1 VINGQVDVTFIP
13 SPPITTVDTAI
24 YNCSSNDS
32 AVTIRWFI
40 GESQNQ
46 PPTHNDNNLTLAG
59 VITTGAATTTSS
71 LIIPGHLTQFND
83 TLIHCRAA
91 GDIGGINGIS
101 VREVRS
107 APLLIQGKLDGVGDL
122 MTQPDGPCC
131 INITWSPPYTL
142 SGVPILGYNINIT
155 QYDQLIVSNTTDGN
169 TTEWRYC
176 PEKSGEYIISVG
188 AVNGV
193 GEGNITNTSGM
204 IEESKYNV
212 TKMKLEHQRM

>member
-1 VINGQVDVTFIP
+1 VINGQVDIIF
-13 SPPITTVDTAI
+13 SSSHNITTVGRATFE
-24 YNCSSNDS
+24 CSSNHS
-32 AVTIRWFI
+32 AVTIQWFI
-40 GESQNQ
+40 GDSGT
-46 PPTHNDNNLTLAG
+46 PTHNDNNLTLAG

>member
-13 SPPITTVDTAI
+13 SPPITTVDTAM
-24 YNCSSNDS
+24 YSCSSNNL
-32 AVTIRWFI
+32 AVAIQWFI
-40 GESQNQ
+40 GDSGT
-46 PPTHNDNNLTLAG
+46 PTHVGNTSPG
-59 VITTGAATTTSS
+59 VITIGGGTPTSS
-71 LIIPGHLTQFND
+71 LFIPGNLTQFND